1 MGPATFL
8 IVGVLRLSDLPPQ
21 EPPNRQG
28 GVREEAR
35 VERVVVDA
43 YVTDSRGD
51 PIPGITTSDFRVRV
65 SLPAPSWPPR
75 GRYGESIGH
84 SGGCPS
90 GPSSALDSVRTTSL
104 TDGGPHGQPQSVN
117 NVLREHS

>member
-1 MGPATFL
+1 MGPTALL
-8 IVGVLRLSDLPPQ
+8 IVGVLRLSGLPPQ

-65 SLPAPSWPPR
+65 D
-75 GRYGESIGH
+75 GRHCGWASH
-84 SGGCPS
+84 
-90 GPSSALDSVRTTSL
+90 
-104 TDGGPHGQPQSVN
+104 
-117 NVLREHS
+117 